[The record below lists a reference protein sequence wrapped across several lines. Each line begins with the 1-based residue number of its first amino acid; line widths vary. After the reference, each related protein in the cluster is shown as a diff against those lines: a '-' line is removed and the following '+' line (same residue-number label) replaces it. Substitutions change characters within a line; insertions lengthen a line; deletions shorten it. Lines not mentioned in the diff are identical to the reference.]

1 MVSTASLWLPILL
14 SAVGVFIA
22 SSLIHMVLKWHNSDY
37 LKLPTEDSVR
47 AALGKATPG
56 QYVLPHCVDMKEMQ
70 SPDMQR
76 KFADGPVGFVVIR
89 PSGRPKMGAQL
100 GKWFALN
107 LVVAAIAA
115 HLAVITVPVGAYGQA
130 FHLVAVVTFLAYAAG
145 SVSDGIWFGRP
156 WSAVGK
162 DVLDALIFAL
172 VSGTVF
178 VWLWP
183 R

>member
-14 SAVGVFIA
+14 SAVGVFVA
-22 SSLIHMVLKWHNSDY
+22 SSLIHMVFKWHNADY
-37 LKLPTEDSVR
+37 LKLPLEDAVR
-47 AALGKATPG
+47 AAIGNAPPG
-56 QYVLPHCVDMKEMQ
+56 QYVIPHHVEGPKP
-70 SPDMQR
+70 SPELQR
-76 KFADGPVGFVVIR
+76 KFVDGPVGFLMLR
-89 PSGRPKMGAQL
+89 PSGLPKIGPHLA
-100 GKWFALN
+100 KWFALN